1 MINFAWLRSI
11 FTMELRQIITYRA
24 DFWVN
29 FVGNASI
36 TFILA
41 YFLWAGIFEANQAE
55 SMNGFTMKDIILY
68 YLIVPQLMR
77 IQQGSGIGN
86 ISREIYDGGLT
97 KYLLYPVNY
106 YVHKIIVYFAHTTF
120 YILQL
125 FLIIFLY
132 WTFTGEE
139 GVLQF
144 SALQFFLFLLSL
156 YFIALLYFSMSSIS
170 EFIAFWADN
179 IWSLGVIIRF
189 VVSFLGGALIPLT
202 FFPQWAQAI
211 LYKTPFPYLI
221 TFPFD
226 VLTKPLIIEKYFE
239 NLIIITFWTAIFMT
253 MSYFVWNKG
262 KYKYSGVGI

>member
-1 MINFAWLRSI
+1 MIKLGWLRSI

-41 YFLWAGIFEANQAE
+41 YFLWSGIFEANNTDHL
-55 SMNGFTMKDIILY
+55 NGFSMKDIVLY
-68 YLIVPQLMR
+68 YLIVPQLFR
-77 IQQGSGIGN
+77 IQQGSGIGS
-86 ISREIYDGGLT
+86 IAREIYEGSLN

-106 YVHKIIVYFAHTTF
+106 YAYKIVIYFAHTSF

-125 FLIIFLY
+125 FLVMFLY
-132 WTFTGEE
+132 WIVTGSE
-139 GVLQF
+139 GVLEF
-144 SALQFFLFLLSL
+144 SALQLLLFIISM
-156 YFIALLYFSMSSIS
+156 YFIALLYFSISSIS

-189 VVSFLGGALIPLT
+189 VVSFLGGALIPLS
-202 FFPQWAQAI
+202 FFPSWAQSM

-221 TFPFD
+221 SFPFET
-226 VLTKPLIIEKYFE
+226 LTKPLNINLYLE
-239 NLIIITFWTAIFMT
+239 NILIIIAWTTLFMVT
-253 MSYFVWNKG
+253 SYFVWTKG
-262 KYKYSGVGI
+262 KYKYTGVGI

>member
-1 MINFAWLRSI
+1 MIKFSWLRSI

-41 YFLWAGIFEANQAE
+41 YFLWAAIFEANQAQ
-55 SMNGFTMKDIILY
+55 SMNGFSMKDIVLY
-68 YLIVPQLMR
+68 YLIVPQLFR

-86 ISREIYDGGLT
+86 ISREIYEGGLN

-106 YVHKIIVYFAHTTF
+106 YAYKIVIFFAHSTF

-125 FLIIFLY
+125 FLVMFLY
-132 WTFTGEE
+132 WIVTGKD
-139 GVLQF
+139 GVLDF
-144 SALQFFLFLLSL
+144 TALQLLLFIISL
-156 YFIALLYFSMSSIS
+156 YFIALLYFAMSSIS

-189 VVSFLGGALIPLT
+189 VVSFLGGALIPLS
-202 FFPQWAQAI
+202 FFPDWAQSL

-221 TFPFD
+221 SFPFET
-226 VLTKPLIIEKYFE
+226 LTKTLDISLYFQ
-239 NLIIITFWTAIFMT
+239 NILIIIAWTVFFMLI
-253 MSYFVWNKG
+253 SFFVWTKG